1 MGLKETVNNAYSSWM
16 EDGAPEGDVVISSR
30 IRMARN
36 MVGIA
41 FPNLMQ
47 EHDWQGVFHGVQQ
60 AIKETNLSDGT
71 LELVH
76 MSELSPVERSILMDK
91 HLISPD
97 LLKDYHKK
105 SVVLSDNEQISIM
118 LNEEDHLRIQ
128 CLLPGLQLEK
138 TWQLANGIDDDLEKT
153 LDFAFSEQLGYLTA
167 CPTNVGTGLRASVML
182 HLPGLTILNR
192 ISSIIDAIA
201 KLGLTVRGLYGEG
214 TQATGNLYQISNQVT
229 LGLTEEEIINKLTSI
244 IEQLIA
250 QERSARQILHRDN
263 KHQLEDRVFR
273 AYGILKHARLLN
285 SEETMK
291 LISDVR
297 LGVDLK
303 IIDDIKPSVLNQL
316 LVLTRPAYL
325 IKHAERE
332 LNAQQR
338 DIYRAELVRS
348 KLSN

>member
-36 MVGIA
+36 MEGIA

-60 AIKETNLSDGT
+60 AIKGINLPDGT
-71 LELVH
+71 LELVQ

-97 LLKDYHKK
+97 LLKDHQKK
-105 SVVLSDNEQISIM
+105 SVVLSANEQISIM

-138 TWQLANGIDDDLEKT
+138 TWQLANDIDDDLEKT

-182 HLPGLTILNR
+182 HLPGLTILNQ
-192 ISSIIDAIA
+192 INSIIDAIA

-273 AYGILKHARLLN
+273 AYGILKYARTLN

-303 IIDDIKPSVLNQL
+303 IIDDVKPSILNQL
-316 LVLTRPAYL
+316 LVLARPAYL
-325 IKHAERE
+325 IKHAERV

-338 DIYRAELVRS
+338 DVYRAELIRS